1 MTDEFKTL
9 KTFDAGK
16 GREGFFF
23 SLPALE
29 EQKIGK
35 ISRLPVS
42 IRIVLESVL
51 RNCDGKK
58 VRRNDVE
65 TLANWNAKSPA
76 NAEIPFVVARIVL
89 QDFTGVPLIVD
100 LAAMRSAVQRLGSDP
115 KIIEPLVPVDLVVDH
130 SVQVDF
136 FGSPRAFEL
145 NLDMEF
151 KRNRERYQFLKW
163 GQQAFKTFQLIP
175 PGIGIVHQVN
185 LEYLAKG
192 VLSTAVAGGGDP
204 GTAINDRG
212 YNLYFPD
219 TLVGT
224 DSHTTMINGLG
235 VVGWGVGGIEA
246 EAGMLGQ
253 PVYFLTPEVVGVHLT
268 GQLREGVTATDLVL
282 HITQLLRAQK
292 VVGKFVE
299 FYGEGAASL
308 PVPDRATI
316 GNMSPEYGATMG
328 FFPVDHESVN
338 YLRATGRSEEVCLAF
353 ENYFRAQN
361 MFGMPRQ
368 GEIDYSVDIDLD
380 LAVVQPSVAGPKRPQ
395 DRINLPELGS
405 KFRELLEKPVRD
417 GGYGKK
423 QVDLRE
429 KHVVELNGSA
439 PRNGAMFS
447 TDTKEDQ
454 GISAG
459 EALNKLEM
467 VSNRPTPDPGK
478 EIEAESSQMFLHG
491 RTHIGHG
498 SVLIAA
504 ITSCTNT
511 SNPSVMIAAGL
522 LAKKAV
528 ERGLRVDPGVKTS
541 LAPGS
546 RVVSDYLEKTG
557 LQTYLDQLGFNLVG
571 YGCTTCIGNSGP
583 LHPNIEK
590 TIHKYDLVAASVL
603 SGNRNFEA
611 RVHQHIKANFL
622 MSPPLV
628 VAFALAGRVHIDLSR
643 DPLGKDKDGKET
655 FLRDLWPTLSEIQH
669 TMQRALTPETFHKF
683 YRNFAEQNPKWN
695 EIPSST
701 GDIYQ
706 WDAKSDYIHDPP
718 FFENFSMEPGHI
730 AEIRSARALG
740 IFGDT
745 VTTDHISPAGAIKE
759 SSPAGKYLMS
769 RGIQPRDFNSYGSRR
784 GNDLVMTRGTFAN
797 VRIKNLMVPG
807 TEGGVTKYYG
817 SATVPVANGGKPE
830 ARVTLEGEQMSIFD
844 AAMKYAETRTPL
856 VILAG
861 HEYGTGSSRDWAAKG
876 TRLLGVKAVIAAS
889 FERIHRS
896 NLVGMGV
903 LPLQF
908 LEGTSA
914 QSLGLDGSEKFSITG
929 LSDSIKPG
937 QEVMLEIERTNGEK
951 RALPVKLR
959 IDTPIEID
967 YYRHGGILPFV
978 LRQLL
983 NRES

>member
-1 MTDEFKTL
+1 MNDEFKTL
-9 KTFDAGK
+9 KKFEAGK
-16 GREGFFF
+16 GREGFLY
-23 SLPALE
+23 SVPALE
-29 EQKIGK
+29 EQGIGK

-51 RNCDGKK
+51 RNCDGEK
-58 VRRNDVE
+58 VRRKDVE
-65 TLANWNAKSPA
+65 TLANWSARSPA
-76 NAEIPFVVARIVL
+76 NEEIPFIVARIVL
-89 QDFTGVPLIVD
+89 QDFTGVPLVVD
-100 LAAMRSAVQRLGSDP
+100 LAAMRSAVKQLGGDP

-136 FGSPRAFEL
+136 FGSAKALQL
-145 NLDMEF
+145 NLEMEF

-192 VLSTAVAGGGDP
+192 VLSAQST
-204 GTAINDRG
+204 IN
-212 YNLYFPD
+212 NQPSTIYFPD

-253 PVYFLTPEVVGVHLT
+253 PVYFLTPEVVGVHLR

-282 HITQLLRAQK
+282 HITHLLRAQK

-328 FFPVDHESVN
+328 YFPIDQESVD
-338 YLRATGRSEEVCLAF
+338 YLRATGRSDEQCRAF
-353 ENYFRAQN
+353 ENYFRAQK
-361 MFGMPRQ
+361 MFGMPRK
-368 GEIDYSVDIDLD
+368 GEIDYSVDIEVD
-380 LAVVQPSVAGPKRPQ
+380 LAEVQPSVAGPKRPQ
-395 DRINLPELGS
+395 DRISLPDLGTT
-405 KFRELLEKPVRD
+405 FRELLEKPVQA
-417 GGYGKK
+417 GGYGKRN
-423 QVDLRE
+423 VDLRE
-429 KHVVELNGSA
+429 KHLVELNGSA
-439 PRNGAMFS
+439 PRNGDMAS
-447 TDTKEDQ
+447 SDTKEDQ
-454 GISAG
+454 GINPG
-459 EALNKLEM
+459 DELNKIEM
-467 VSNRPTPDPGK
+467 IANRPTPDSGR
-478 EIEAESSQMFLHG
+478 EIEAESSEVFARGQS
-491 RTHIGHG
+491 RIGHG

-528 ERGLRVDPGVKTS
+528 ERGLHVDPAVKTS

-546 RVVSDYLEKTG
+546 RVVSDYLDKTG
-557 LQTYLDQLGFNLVG
+557 LQKYLDELGFNLVG

-583 LHPNIEK
+583 LHPKIEK
-590 TIHKYDLVAASVL
+590 AIHEFDLVAASVL

-611 RVHQHIKANFL
+611 RVHQNIKANFL

-628 VAFALAGRVHIDLSR
+628 VAFALAGRVDIDLSR
-643 DPLGKDKDGKET
+643 EPLGKDRHGKET
-655 FLRDLWPTLSEIQH
+655 FLRDLWPNLSEIRQ
-669 TMQRALTPETFHKF
+669 TMQSALKPETFRKL
-683 YRNFAEQNPKWN
+683 YRDFADQNPKWN

-706 WDAKSDYIHDPP
+706 WDEKSDYIHEPP
-718 FFENFSMEPGHI
+718 FFKDFSMEPGRI
-730 AEIRSARALG
+730 EEIRGARALG
-740 IFGDT
+740 IFGDS
-745 VTTDHISPAGAIKE
+745 VTTDHISPAGAIKAT
-759 SSPAGKYLMS
+759 SPAGEYLKS
-769 RGIQPRDFNSYGSRR
+769 RGIQPEDFNSYGSRR

-807 TEGGVTKYYG
+807 TEGGVTIHQP
-817 SATVPVANGGKPE
+817 S
-830 ARVTLEGEQMSIFD
+830 GEQMSIFG
-844 AAMKYAETRTPL
+844 AAMNYAETKTPL

-876 TRLLGVKAVIAAS
+876 TRLLGVRAVVAAS

-908 LEGTSA
+908 PDGTSA
-914 QSLGLDGSEKFSITG
+914 QSLGLDGSELFSIIG
-929 LSDSIKPG
+929 LSNAIKPG
-937 QEVMLEIERTNGEK
+937 QTVTLEIEGKEPQK
-951 RALPVKLR
+951 RSVPMRLR

-983 NRES
+983 ARNK

>member
-1 MTDEFKTL
+1 MIDEFKAL
-9 KTFDAGK
+9 NKFDAGN
-16 GREGFFF
+16 GREGFLYL
-23 SLPALE
+23 LPALE
-29 EQKIGK
+29 EQGIGT

-58 VRRNDVE
+58 VQRKDIE
-65 TLANWNAKSPA
+65 TLAKWNAKKPA
-76 NAEIPFVVARIVL
+76 NEEIPFVVARIVL
-89 QDFTGVPLIVD
+89 QDFTGVPLVVD
-100 LAAMRSAVQRLGSDP
+100 LAAMRSAVKRLDGDP

-136 FGSPRAFEL
+136 FGSAKALQL
-145 NLDMEF
+145 NLEMEF

-192 VLSTAVAGGGDP
+192 VLSAKSE
-204 GTAINDRG
+204 INNQKSEIF
-212 YNLYFPD
+212 YPD

-282 HITQLLRAQK
+282 HITQMLRAQK

-328 FFPVDHESVN
+328 FFPIDQESVT
-338 YLRATGRSEEVCLAF
+338 YLRATGRTEEQCAAF
-353 ENYFRAQN
+353 ENYFRAQK
-361 MFGMPRQ
+361 MFGMPRK
-368 GEIDYSVDIDLD
+368 GEIDYSVDLELN
-380 LAVVQPSVAGPKRPQ
+380 LADVQPAVAGPKRPQ
-395 DRINLPELGS
+395 DRINLPALGET
-405 KFRELLEKPVRD
+405 FRSLLQKPVKD
-417 GGYGKK
+417 GGYGMKD
-423 QVDLRE
+423 VDLGA
-429 KHVVELNGSA
+429 KHLVQLNGS
-439 PRNGAMFS
+439 PPSDGDMPSSDKSGPGIEPGEERNKA
-447 TDTKEDQ
+447 
-454 GISAG
+454 
-459 EALNKLEM
+459 EM
-467 VSNRPTPDPGK
+467 VNNRPTPDTAK
-478 EIEAESSQMFLHG
+478 ELKDSAADPFHHG
-491 RTHIGHG
+491 QSRIGHG
-498 SVLIAA
+498 TVLIAA

-511 SNPSVMIAAGL
+511 SNPSVMLAAGL

-528 ERGLRVDPGVKTS
+528 ERGLKIDPAVKTS

-546 RVVSDYLEKTG
+546 RVVTDYLDKTG
-557 LQTYLDQLGFNLVG
+557 LQKYLDQLGFNLVG

-583 LHPNIEK
+583 LHPKIEEA
-590 TIHKYDLVAASVL
+590 INEYDLVAASVL

-611 RVHQHIKANFL
+611 RVHQNIKANFL

-628 VAFALAGRVHIDLSR
+628 VAFALAGRVDVDLSKE
-643 DPLGKDKDGKET
+643 PIGKDKNGKET
-655 FLRDLWPTLSEIQH
+655 FLRDLWPSLKEVRDAMQSALSPDVF
-669 TMQRALTPETFHKF
+669 RKL
-683 YRNFAEQNPKWN
+683 YRDFADQNPKWN

-701 GDIYQ
+701 GEVYQ
-706 WDAKSDYIHDPP
+706 WDEKSDYIHEPP
-718 FFENFSMEPGHI
+718 FFKDFSMEVGKI
-730 AEIRSARALG
+730 DNIVGARALG
-740 IFGDT
+740 IFGDS
-745 VTTDHISPAGAIKE
+745 VTTDHISPAGAIKAT
-759 SSPAGKYLMS
+759 SPAGEYLKS
-769 RGIQPRDFNSYGSRR
+769 RGIRPEDFNSYGSRR

-807 TEGGVTKYYG
+807 TEGGVTKHY
-817 SATVPVANGGKPE
+817 PD
-830 ARVTLEGEQMSIFD
+830 GEQMSIFD
-844 AAMKYAETRTPL
+844 AAMRYQKEKVPL

-876 TRLLGVKAVIAAS
+876 TKLLGVKAVVAAS

-908 LEGTSA
+908 LDGVTA
-914 QSLGLDGSEKFSITG
+914 QSLGLDGSQTFSIGG
-929 LSDSIKPG
+929 LSDAIQPG
-937 QEVMLEIERTNGEK
+937 QRLTIEIENQDRQK
-951 RALPVKLR
+951 RYVPVKLR

-983 NRES
+983 AK

>member
-1 MTDEFKTL
+1 MTKNEFNTL
-9 KTFDAGK
+9 RRFDAGA
-16 GREGFFF
+16 GRTGYFH

-29 EQKIGK
+29 EQGVGR

-42 IRIVLESVL
+42 IRIVLESVV

-58 VRRNDVE
+58 VRRKDVE
-65 TLANWNAKSPA
+65 TLANWNAKKPA
-76 NAEIPFVVARIVL
+76 NEEVPFVVARIVL
-89 QDFTGVPLIVD
+89 QDFTGVPLVVD
-100 LAAMRSAVQRLGSDP
+100 LAAMRSAVQRLGADP

-136 FGSPRAFEL
+136 FGSAQALRL

-151 KRNRERYQFLKW
+151 RRNRERYQFLKW

-192 VLSTAVAGGGDP
+192 VLSQKVEMR
-204 GTAINDRG
+204 NEKSEMF
-212 YNLYFPD
+212 YPD

-253 PVYFLTPEVVGVHLT
+253 PVYFLTPEVVGVHLN
-268 GQLREGVTATDLVL
+268 GRLREGVTATDLVL
-282 HITQLLRAQK
+282 HITQMLRAQK

-316 GNMSPEYGATMG
+316 GNMSPEYGATIG
-328 FFPVDHESVN
+328 YFPVDDESVA
-338 YLRATGRSEEVCLAF
+338 YLRATGRTEEQCAAF

-361 MFGMPRQ
+361 MFGMPLKGQ
-368 GEIDYSVDIDLD
+368 IDYSLDLELD
-380 LAVVQPSVAGPKRPQ
+380 LADVQPGVAGPKRPQ
-395 DRINLPELGS
+395 DRINLPELGQTFHS
-405 KFRELLEKPVRD
+405 LLRKPVKD
-417 GGYGKK
+417 GGYGKENG
-423 QVDLRE
+423 DLAE
-429 KHVVELNGSA
+429 KYLVQLNGSP
-439 PRNGAMFS
+439 PRDEHMVS
-447 TDTKEDQ
+447 TDKRNQ
-454 GISAG
+454 GIEPG
-459 EALNKLEM
+459 DQLNKIEM
-467 VSNRPTPDPGK
+467 VANRPTPDAAR
-478 EIEAESSQMFLHG
+478 EIESAGVDPFHHG
-491 RTHIGHG
+491 TSRIGHG
-498 SVLIAA
+498 TVLIAA

-511 SNPSVMIAAGL
+511 SNPSVMLAAGL

-528 ERGLRVDPGVKTS
+528 ERGLRVDPAVKTS

-546 RVVSDYLEKTG
+546 RVVTDYLAKTG
-557 LQTYLDQLGFNLVG
+557 LQDYLDQLGFNLVG

-583 LHPNIEK
+583 LHPRIEQA
-590 TIHKYDLVAASVL
+590 IHEHDLVAASVL

-611 RVHQHIKANFL
+611 RVHQNIKANFL

-628 VAFALAGRVHIDLSR
+628 VAFALAGRVDIDLTREPIASR
-643 DPLGKDKDGKET
+643 DGSDVY
-655 FLRDLWPTLSEIQH
+655 LRDLWPTLQEIREA
-669 TMQRALTPETFHKF
+669 MRSALSPEVFRKL
-683 YRNFAEQNPKWN
+683 YRDFADQNPKWN

-701 GDIYQ
+701 GEIYE
-706 WDAKSDYIHDPP
+706 WDERSDYIHEPP
-718 FFENFSMEPGHI
+718 FFRDFSLQPGGI
-730 AEIRSARALG
+730 EEICGARALG
-740 IFGDT
+740 IFGDS
-745 VTTDHISPAGAIKE
+745 VTTDHISPAGAIKPT
-759 SSPAGKYLMS
+759 SPAGQYLIS
-769 RGIQPRDFNSYGSRR
+769 RGIDPAEFNSYGSRR

-807 TEGGVTKYYG
+807 TEGGVTKYY
-817 SATVPVANGGKPE
+817 ANGREPE
-830 ARVTLEGEQMSIFD
+830 TISIFE
-844 AAMKYAETRTPL
+844 AAMKYAASKIPL
-856 VILAG
+856 VIFAG

-876 TRLLGVKAVIAAS
+876 TRLLGVRAVIAAS

-908 LEGTSA
+908 LEGSNA
-914 QSLGLDGSEKFSITG
+914 QSLQLDGSEKFDIFG
-929 LSDSIKPG
+929 LSDQLEAG
-937 QEVMLEIERTNGEK
+937 QEVTLQIERANRERLK
-951 RALPVKLR
+951 VPVKLR
-959 IDTPIEID
+959 IDTPIEVD
-967 YYRHGGILPFV
+967 YYRHGGILSFV

-983 NRES
+983 GR

>member
-9 KTFDAGK
+9 KKFDGGN
-16 GREGFFF
+16 GREGFLH

-29 EQKIGK
+29 EHGIGK

-58 VRRNDVE
+58 VRRKDVE

-76 NAEIPFVVARIVL
+76 NEEIPFVVARIVL
-89 QDFTGVPLIVD
+89 QDFTGVPLVVD
-100 LAAMRSAVQRLGSDP
+100 LAAMRSAVKKLGGDP

-136 FGSPRAFEL
+136 FGSAKALQL
-145 NLDMEF
+145 NLEMEF

-192 VLSTAVAGGGDP
+192 VLSQRSEV
-204 GTAINDRG
+204 RG
-212 YNLYFPD
+212 QRSEVFYPD

-253 PVYFLTPEVVGVHLT
+253 PVYFLTPEVVGVHMS

-282 HITQLLRAQK
+282 YITQLLRAQK

-328 FFPVDHESVN
+328 YFPVDQESVN
-338 YLRATGRSEEVCLAF
+338 YLRATGRSDEQCRAF
-353 ENYFRAQN
+353 ENYFRAQK
-361 MFGMPRQ
+361 MFGMPRK
-368 GEIDYSVDIDLD
+368 GEIDYSVDLDVD
-380 LAVVQPSVAGPKRPQ
+380 LADVQPSVAGPKRPQ
-395 DRINLPELGS
+395 DRINLPELGRT
-405 KFRELLEKPVRD
+405 FRALLEKPVQD

-423 QVDLRE
+423 NVDLRE
-429 KHVVELNGSA
+429 KHLVQLNGSA
-439 PRNGAMFS
+439 PRDRAMAS
-447 TDTKEDQ
+447 TDEIDQ
-454 GISAG
+454 GINPG
-459 EALNKLEM
+459 DERNKIEM
-467 VSNRPTPDPGK
+467 VANRPTPDTGK
-478 EIEAESSQMFLHG
+478 DIEAASSDMFTHG
-491 RTHIGHG
+491 QSRIGHG

-522 LAKKAV
+522 LARKAV
-528 ERGLRVDPGVKTS
+528 ERGLRIDPAVKTS

-546 RVVSDYLEKTG
+546 RVVSDYLDKTG
-557 LQTYLDQLGFNLVG
+557 LQKYLDQLGFNLVG

-590 TIHKYDLVAASVL
+590 TIHEFDLVAASVL

-611 RVHQHIKANFL
+611 RVHQNIKANFL

-628 VAFALAGRVHIDLSR
+628 VAFALAGRVDVDLSR
-643 DPLGKDKDGKET
+643 EPLGKDKHGKET
-655 FLRDLWPTLSEIQH
+655 FLRDLWPSLSEIKE
-669 TMQRALTPETFHKF
+669 TMQSALKPETFRRL
-683 YRNFAEQNPKWN
+683 YRDFADQNPKWN
-695 EIPSST
+695 EIPSSA
-701 GDIYQ
+701 GDIYK
-706 WDAKSDYIHDPP
+706 WDEKSDYIHEPP
-718 FFENFSMEPGHI
+718 FFENFSMESGHI
-730 AEIRSARALG
+730 KEIRGARALG
-740 IFGDT
+740 IFGDS
-745 VTTDHISPAGAIKE
+745 VTTDHISPAGAIKAT
-759 SSPAGKYLMS
+759 SPAGQYLIS
-769 RGIQPRDFNSYGSRR
+769 RGIDHTDFNSYGSRR

-807 TEGGVTKYYG
+807 TEGGVTKYFG
-817 SATVPVANGGKPE
+817 NGNSE
-830 ARVTLEGEQMSIFD
+830 TGEEMSIFD
-844 AAMKYAETRTPL
+844 AAMKYAETKTPL
-856 VILAG
+856 IILAG

-876 TRLLGVKAVIAAS
+876 TRLLGVKAVVAAS

-908 LEGTSA
+908 LDRTSA
-914 QSLGLDGSEKFSITG
+914 QSLGLDGSEIFSITG
-929 LSDSIKPG
+929 LSDKVRPG
-937 QEVMLEIERTNGEK
+937 HHATLEIQDKDGKSRSVP
-951 RALPVKLR
+951 LKLR
-959 IDTPIEID
+959 IDTSIEID

-983 NRES
+983 TR

>member
-9 KTFDAGK
+9 TKFDAGK
-16 GREGFFF
+16 GREGFLY

-29 EQKIGK
+29 EQGVGK

-58 VRRNDVE
+58 VQRKDVE
-65 TLANWNAKSPA
+65 TLANWNAKKPA
-76 NAEIPFVVARIVL
+76 NEEIPFVVARIVL
-89 QDFTGVPLIVD
+89 QDFTGVPLVVD
-100 LAAMRSAVQRLGSDP
+100 LAAMRSAVKRLDGDP

-136 FGSPRAFEL
+136 FGSAKALRL
-145 NLDMEF
+145 NLEMEF
-151 KRNRERYQFLKW
+151 KRNHERYQFLKW

-192 VLSTAVAGGGDP
+192 VQHAKIDNRE
-204 GTAINDRG
+204 IF
-212 YNLYFPD
+212 YPD

-253 PVYFLTPEVVGVHLT
+253 PVYFLTPEVIGVHLI
-268 GQLREGVTATDLVL
+268 GKLGEGVTATDLVL
-282 HITQLLRAQK
+282 HITQMLRAQG

-328 FFPVDHESVN
+328 FFPIDDESVA
-338 YLRATGRSEEVCLAF
+338 YLRATGRSDEQCAAF
-353 ENYFRAQN
+353 ENYFRTQK
-361 MFGMPRQ
+361 MFGMPGK
-368 GEIDYSVDIDLD
+368 GEIDYSVDLGLNLGD
-380 LAVVQPSVAGPKRPQ
+380 VQPAVAGPKRPQ
-395 DRINLPELGS
+395 DRINLPALGET
-405 KFRELLEKPVRD
+405 FRSLLKKPVKD
-417 GGYGKK
+417 GGYGMKD
-423 QVDLRE
+423 VDLSS
-429 KHVVELNGSA
+429 KHLVQLNGS
-439 PRNGAMFS
+439 PPSDGDMPSSDKNEPNIEPGEERNKA
-447 TDTKEDQ
+447 
-454 GISAG
+454 
-459 EALNKLEM
+459 EM
-467 VSNRPTPDPGK
+467 VNNRPTPDTVK
-478 EIEAESSQMFLHG
+478 ELKGSAADPFHHG
-491 RTHIGHG
+491 QSEIGHG
-498 SVLIAA
+498 TVLIAA

-511 SNPSVMIAAGL
+511 SNPSVMLAAGL

-528 ERGLRVDPGVKTS
+528 EHGLKIDPAVKTS

-546 RVVSDYLEKTG
+546 RVVTDYLDKTG
-557 LQTYLDQLGFNLVG
+557 LQKYLDQLGFNLVG

-583 LHPNIEK
+583 LHPKIEK
-590 TIHKYDLVAASVL
+590 AINEYDLVAASVL

-611 RVHQHIKANFL
+611 RVHQNIKANFL

-628 VAFALAGRVHIDLSR
+628 VAFALAGRVDVDLSK
-643 DPLGKDKDGKET
+643 DSIGKDKDGKET
-655 FLRDLWPTLSEIQH
+655 FLRDLWPSLKEVRDA
-669 TMQRALTPETFHKF
+669 MQSALKPEVFRKL
-683 YRNFAEQNPKWN
+683 YRDFADQNPKWN
-695 EIPSST
+695 EIPASA
-701 GDIYQ
+701 GEVYQ
-706 WDAKSDYIHDPP
+706 WDEKSDYIHEPP
-718 FFENFSMEPGHI
+718 FFKDFSMEIGKI
-730 AEIRSARALG
+730 DNIVGARALG
-740 IFGDT
+740 IFGDS
-745 VTTDHISPAGAIKE
+745 VTTDHISPAGAIKAT
-759 SSPAGKYLMS
+759 SPAGEYLKS
-769 RGIQPRDFNSYGSRR
+769 RGIKPEDFNSYGSRR

-807 TEGGVTKYYG
+807 TEGGVTKYFPDG
-817 SATVPVANGGKPE
+817 DT
-830 ARVTLEGEQMSIFD
+830 MSIFD
-844 AAMKYAETRTPL
+844 AAMKYQKENVPL

-908 LEGTSA
+908 LDGVTA
-914 QSLGLDGSEKFSITG
+914 QSLGLDGSQTFSIDG
-929 LSDSIKPG
+929 LSNAIQPG
-937 QEVMLEIERTNGEK
+937 QRLTMEVENQKREK
-951 RALPVKLR
+951 RYFPVNLR
-959 IDTPIEID
+959 IDTPIEVD

-983 NRES
+983 AK